1 MSVMW
6 LIYLHAFSGFQNMNA
21 DNPCMVC
28 PQNEDDAEVNKK
40 RVGSDRYLSTAD
52 VLGNKSSGTD
62 TESPRWK
69 YSNVCCVIGFFN
81 ALCEPRNIAENDS
94 SMFCLQ
100 NESRSKSLP
109 NSVEV
114 NLHQKEMTLFTARDL
129 NAAATGAM
137 AKVIYINPLQPS
149 PFIKHF
155 LLWFYAF

>member
-1 MSVMW
+1 
-6 LIYLHAFSGFQNMNA
+6 MNA

-81 ALCEPRNIAENDS
+81 ALCEPRNITENDS

-137 AKVIYINPLQPS
+137 AKVRYINPLQPS

-155 LLWFYAF
+155 LL